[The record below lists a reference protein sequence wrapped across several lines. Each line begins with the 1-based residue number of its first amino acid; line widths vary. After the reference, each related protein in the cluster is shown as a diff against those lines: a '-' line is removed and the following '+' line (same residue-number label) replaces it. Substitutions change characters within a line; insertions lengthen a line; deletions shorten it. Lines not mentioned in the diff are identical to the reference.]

1 MLDALS
7 SKVTTSIAE
16 QQLLLGISLSYPHV
30 AGDVSTYSY
39 YIIMLL
45 LIAINPKSC
54 WLKLSHL
61 PAMRSWLSD
70 VTLQRYEV
78 AWLGM
83 WLAERW
89 QSVGK
94 ALAKR
99 FDTAGVQKT
108 SSI

>member
-1 MLDALS
+1 
-7 SKVTTSIAE
+7 
-16 QQLLLGISLSYPHV
+16 
-30 AGDVSTYSY
+30 
-39 YIIMLL
+39 LL

-54 WLKLSHL
+54 WLKLRNHL
-61 PAMRSWLSD
+61 PATRSWLSD

-94 ALAKR
+94 TLR
-99 FDTAGVQKT
+99 HCWHSEDYQYMRCRSEFDFMAHCN
-108 SSI
+108 